1 MTQPQFAR
9 KGQRKLTKARPA
21 RDTARLDTQKGN
33 CPGSNEAWWKR
44 VDAVTAKA

>member
-9 KGQRKLTKARPA
+9 KGQRKLPKARPA
-21 RDTARLDTQKGN
+21 RDTARPGTQKDE

-44 VDAVTAKA
+44 VDTVTAKA